1 VKGARQRDQAVALSP
16 GDLRELQRMLA
27 ESAERPAPPPEPRP
41 EPRPAPPQEPRPEPE
56 PPAAPVDHYD
66 DLEAEEIVAMLAS
79 LERHDLEALRDYE
92 GGHASRDGV
101 LSAIDSVLARRPAP
115 SRG

>member
-1 VKGARQRDQAVALSP
+1 MEPEVLGEPGSLERGRPFDVQPAKAGVRDLLYLRLGALSRWR
-16 GDLRELQRMLA
+16 DDRA
-27 ESAERPAPPPEPRP
+27 APKPRP
-41 EPRPAPPQEPRPEPE
+41 PR
-56 PPAAPVDHYD
+56 APVDHYD
-66 DLEAEEIVAMLAS
+66 DLEAEEIVTMLAS

-101 LSAIDSVLARRPAP
+101 LSAIDSVLARRPAA